1 MTERSPIKPFT
12 DNVYE
17 HPFGERIKL
26 LLKLEVVFNQ
36 AIEHKKARDEYET
49 QMCLDA
55 LFALLNVT
63 NRYELR
69 SVMLKEL
76 ERINSMLMQ
85 LKRSEEVIPDKV
97 EQTIVELEHCKSIL
111 HGLDSKHID
120 RLRNIE
126 FLNTI
131 KLRNIHETGSFLFE
145 IPELRYW
152 LLQNSDRRASQIQHW
167 LDDFMPFKETTDF
180 LLHLIR
186 DSADPEHHTAKN
198 GVYIKTLD
206 SKSNIHQ
213 LLRIKVNKK
222 HNVYPSISGDGY
234 RFVIRFME
242 QNQADIRAKQ
252 ASVDIDFC
260 LEACGI

>member
-1 MTERSPIKPFT
+1 MKPSEST
-12 DNVYE
+12 VNTVDRVYE
-17 HPFGERIKL
+17 HPFGERVKL
-26 LLKLEVVFNQ
+26 LLKLEVIFSQ
-36 AIEHKKARDEYET
+36 AIEHKQARDQYET

-76 ERINSMLMQ
+76 ERINSMLQQ
-85 LKRSEEVIPDKV
+85 LKRAEEVSVGKV
-97 EQTIVELEHCKSIL
+97 DETLQALMRCKTML
-111 HGLDSKHID
+111 HALDSKHID

-152 LLQNSDRRASQIQHW
+152 LLQSPEHRARQIQLW
-167 LDDFMPFKETTDF
+167 LDDFMPFKEATDF

-186 DSADPEHHTAKN
+186 DSAESEPAVATD
-198 GVYIKTLD
+198 GIYIKTVENKT
-206 SKSNIHQ
+206 SVHQ
-213 LLRIKVNKK
+213 LLRISVDEQ

-242 QNQADIRAKQ
+242 QKQVDERPKQ
-252 ASVDIDFC
+252 AKKDISFC
-260 LEACGI
+260 LKACGI